1 MAIPPEYRPVLKM
14 GDFNTPL
21 CFQKKTAALICD
33 FKTAVKTYRSF
44 PVIHL
49 LKQLLELRYGNR
61 KTAFL
66 KSYFSEEL
74 PTRELSRGDTIKR
87 LSPLTIFLDTCPPFL
102 IKSSVLANVSLQA

>member
-1 MAIPPEYRPVLKM
+1 MDNQNNRPRPM
-14 GDFNTPL
+14 RRGPMRG
-21 CFQKKTAALICD
+21 AAEKPKD